1 MSTLELFSLVN
12 VVKYSLIL
20 IFFNNKID
28 NRRVAA
34 KRVQFF
40 LGGCHFLKQAR
51 RFLMKSNFQLVEVP
65 EDIMK
70 KLLNNDHI
78 RSLQLDLGNIVIFGK
93 DGLLPKSA
101 NLCWLLVKNA
111 EQSKTHWRLMFAV
124 QLPIL
129 NMENYCF
136 ASSQLINNLFLKRH
150 TTKSLIISVF
160 PEATVGQSGV
170 FCASSMKLAL
180 LNSSQSSN
188 EEINEKL
195 KQFFSFP
202 RYVQINDVVQVD
214 NQFSFVV
221 KSVKEAAETHKNN
234 LGFLVDKS
242 SSVYQQPSNLPML
255 KIFSNVK
262 MKSNMD
268 NVKLESLQD
277 ILNAITSV
285 QPPGLK
291 EYCTWFTKV
300 IAPHLFQVKEG
311 LCELGQGSN
320 LSSYPTFLIG
330 GRCGSGKRTI
340 VKTVAA
346 SLGLYFIEVS
356 CLTFLGESSKATEV
370 QIRNVFRNAK
380 QSAPA
385 ILYLTNVDVNIYFYS
400 RHIL

>member
-1 MSTLELFSLVN
+1 MSTLELISLVN

-20 IFFNNKID
+20 IFFNNKIG
-28 NRRVAA
+28 NRRIDD
-34 KRVQFF
+34 KRIQFF
-40 LGGCHFLKQAR
+40 LAGCHFLKQAR
-51 RFLMKSNFQLVEVP
+51 RFLMKINFQLVEVP

-70 KLLNNDHI
+70 KLLNNDQI
-78 RSLQLDLGNIVIFGK
+78 RSLQLDLGNVVIFGK
-93 DGLLPKSA
+93 DGLLPKFA
-101 NLCWLLVKNA
+101 NLCWLLVKTA
-111 EQSKTHWRLMFAV
+111 EQSNAHRLVFAV

-129 NMENYCF
+129 NMENNCF

-150 TTKSLIISVF
+150 TTKSSIISVF

-170 FCASSMKLAL
+170 VFCACSMKLAL
-180 LNSSQSSN
+180 LNSSQTSN

-221 KSVKEAAETHKNN
+221 KSVEAAAERHKNN
-234 LGFLVDKS
+234 LGFLVDTS
-242 SSVYQQPSNLPML
+242 SSVYQQSSNLPMF
-255 KIFSNVK
+255 KIFYNVK
-262 MKSNMD
+262 MKSNME
-268 NVKLESLQD
+268 NVKLESFQD
-277 ILNAITSV
+277 IFNAITSL

-370 QIRNVFRNAK
+370 RIRNVFRNAQ
-380 QSAPA
+380 QSTPA
-385 ILYLTNVDVNIYFYS
+385 ILYLTNVDVNIYLFS
-400 RHIL
+400 VHIL